1 MKFTELL
8 TPETIRQGMISSSK
22 KRVFESIA
30 RIVEEQLHMENG
42 EQCCF
47 DCLFAREKLGN
58 SGLGG
63 GVAMPKGRLPNN
75 GKPIGVFIQLE
86 SPIDYEASDKREV
99 DLIFAVLIPENMC
112 GDYVQYLP
120 TLAENLVDKSLCK
133 QLRAAKSADEIW
145 GVFSHYDQCEAE
157 EMEVDEEDFTSLAP
171 ESGSEE

>member
-1 MKFTELL
+1 
-8 TPETIRQGMISSSK
+8 
-22 KRVFESIA
+22 
-30 RIVEEQLHMENG
+30 
-42 EQCCF
+42 
-47 DCLFAREKLGN
+47 
-58 SGLGG
+58 
-63 GVAMPKGRLPNN
+63 MPKGRLPNN

-145 GVFSHYDQCEAE
+145 GIFSHYDQCEAE
-157 EMEVDEEDFTSLAP
+157 EIEVDEEDFTSLAP

>member
-99 DLIFAVLIPENMC
+99 DLIFAVL
-112 GDYVQYLP
+112 
-120 TLAENLVDKSLCK
+120 NLVDKSLCK

-157 EMEVDEEDFTSLAP
+157 EIEVDEEDFTSLAP